1 MPGLTYPMAVFILV
15 LQEDAT
21 GHRAGLDATAPGAAG
36 PAGRAAGH
44 RGHTQLADRR
54 AAGERT
60 SMPSMPG
67 AAPASR
73 LEADVSVVRKAVQRM
88 EYGTLTPTLILPGN
102 WAAEVR
108 KWLGDQRL
116 RTMVLAPGANAAQ
129 QASASLGWR
138 RFVKAHELTLAILC
152 HASESAAV

>member
-60 SMPSMPG
+60 AMPSMPG

-73 LEADVSVVRKAVQRM
+73 READVSVVRKAVQRM
-88 EYGTLTPTLILPGN
+88 EYGTLTLVILFCQATGPRRCASG
-102 WAAEVR
+102 WATSGCAR
-108 KWLGDQRL
+108 WC
-116 RTMVLAPGANAAQ
+116 
-129 QASASLGWR
+129 WR
-138 RFVKAHELTLAILC
+138 RAPTQHSRRARLLDGADL
-152 HASESAAV
+152 